1 MNVIVSAAKKAP
13 IVLMDEPSS
22 ALDTYSE
29 NAVLED
35 FESRATLNRK
45 PRKPHA

>member
-1 MNVIVSAAKKAP
+1 MIVSTAKKAP

-45 PRKPHA
+45 SRKPHA